1 MVGGGFAADRR
12 SVDLDAAP
20 AVESVVESAVE
31 SGVGL
36 AGSRAAGLL
45 PEALRAKMRSVN
57 TPASTPRPALSMPGV
72 FHLSHHRASLPQ
84 RIRRVSVFRPL
95 LIRVA
100 VGTKRLFA
108 GAALVPTH
116 EVPAGG
122 IAAFAARTEVDLMN
136 VPSQQGY
143 LAEVLNIAPD
153 AVEAFRGRHGLQVNA
168 LLDARGDSAAP
179 IQPGPALASA
189 WQHLLELWQ
198 HEQAP
203 QPDIARHRLE
213 EVLLCLVLQGAGH
226 VLFVNRHDAWSERL
240 RAILQAAP
248 AAKWSAAE
256 VATRLHCS
264 EATLRRHLAS
274 EGTHLRDMLDAI
286 RMNMGL
292 GLVLN
297 TQRRIDDI
305 AQACG
310 YDSASRFSIRF
321 RQRFGVSP
329 TEMRATR

>member
-1 MVGGGFAADRR
+1 M
-12 SVDLDAAP
+12 DAA
-20 AVESVVESAVE
+20 
-31 SGVGL
+31 L
-36 AGSRAAGLL
+36 DTGSRTGLL
-45 PEALRAKMRSVN
+45 PEAPRGTMRGVN
-57 TPASTPRPALSMPGV
+57 TDAPTPRPALSVPGV

-84 RIRRVSVFRPL
+84 RIRRVPVFRPL

-108 GAALVPTH
+108 GAGLVPTC

-122 IAAFAARTEVDLMN
+122 IAAFAARTEIDLMN

-143 LAEVLNIAPD
+143 LAEVLNIAPE
-153 AVEAFRGRHGLQVNA
+153 AVEAFRGRYGPQVRA
-168 LLDARGDSAAP
+168 LLDMRTGTSAPVVPA
-179 IQPGPALASA
+179 PALASA

-198 HEQAP
+198 HDQPP

-213 EVLLCLVLQGAGH
+213 EVLLSLVLQGAGH
-226 VLFVNRHDAWSERL
+226 VLFLNRHDAWSERL

-248 AAKWSAAE
+248 AAKWSAADI
-256 VATRLHCS
+256 AGRLHCS

-274 EGTHLRDMLDAI
+274 EGTHLREMLDAI
-286 RMNMGL
+286 RMNTGL

-297 TQRRIDDI
+297 TQRRVEDI
-305 AQACG
+305 ALACG